1 MIRKN
6 RRTRTAVRT
15 KSAQT
20 SRRAHRCNKV
30 LMQAR
35 ASHIHTTKSLIPV
48 QNSTVRPAALSGTTP
63 RRSWRRHNHQ
73 ELPRAGDSHPRLSS
87 TCARGLA
94 WPLAGRRGTPLPPQ
108 HRSRSKER
116 ATKKMTM
123 ICCYASPRSARTFS
137 RKACCRADSWSPS
150 MSITIGCASWLGF
163 SISKQR
169 RHLVHVVERAAP
181 GTRDGAHSRG
191 FRHPALRGSCGD

>member
-1 MIRKN
+1 MF
-6 RRTRTAVRT
+6 TAVRT

-35 ASHIHTTKSLIPV
+35 ASRLHPTKSLTPV
-48 QNSTVRPAALSGTTP
+48 QNSMMRPAALSALTP
-63 RRSWRRHNHQ
+63 RRSWRWHNHQ

-108 HRSRSKER
+108 YRSRSKER
-116 ATKKMTM
+116 AIKKMTM
-123 ICCYASPRSARTFS
+123 ICCSAPPRSARTFS
-137 RKACCRADSWSPS
+137 RKACCRVERSSPS
-150 MSITIGCASWLGF
+150 MSTTMG
-163 SISKQR
+163 SISRSGISNPKQR
-169 RHLVHVVERAAP
+169 RHLVLVVERAAAW
-181 GTRDGAHSRG
+181 TRDSRSQVSPSAIPSTLYPVQAAT
-191 FRHPALRGSCGD
+191 FPAV

>member
-1 MIRKN
+1 MLKRPVE
-6 RRTRTAVRT
+6 A
-15 KSAQT
+15 
-20 SRRAHRCNKV
+20 RAHRCNKV

-35 ASHIHTTKSLIPV
+35 ASRLHPTKSLTPV
-48 QNSTVRPAALSGTTP
+48 QNSMMRPAALSALTP
-63 RRSWRRHNHQ
+63 RRSWRWHNHQ

-108 HRSRSKER
+108 YRSRSKER
-116 ATKKMTM
+116 ATKKMTTM
-123 ICCYASPRSARTFS
+123 CCYASPRSARTFS
-137 RKACCRADSWSPS
+137 RKACCRADRSSPS
-150 MSITIGCASWLGF
+150 MSTTIGSASRSGM

-169 RHLVHVVERAAP
+169 LELEQAVERAVA

-191 FRHPALRGSCGD
+191 FRHPPLRGSCGD

>member
-1 MIRKN
+1 M
-6 RRTRTAVRT
+6 RTAVRT

-35 ASHIHTTKSLIPV
+35 ASRLHPTKSLTPV
-48 QNSTVRPAALSGTTP
+48 QNSMMRPAALSGTTP
-63 RRSWRRHNHQ
+63 RRSWRRHKHL

-94 WPLAGRRGTPLPPQ
+94 WPLAGRRGTPLSPQ

-123 ICCYASPRSARTFS
+123 ICCYTSPRSARTFS
-137 RKACCRADSWSPS
+137 RKACCRANSWSPS
-150 MSITIGCASWLGF
+150 ISIMVGCASWSGF

-169 RHLVHVVERAAP
+169 RHLVVVVERAAGWTHDALSQEP
-181 GTRDGAHSRG
+181 
-191 FRHPALRGSCGD
+191 FRHPSYPVQAAYRIVSI